1 MKDLIKRSIITII
14 ALLIV
19 SYLIF
24 CYNSWITITN
34 SAFLDQN
41 SNYYIVLIWI
51 FLYTA
56 IIHWIYPI
64 HIKINKP
71 VLFFLWIVLIII
83 WKTVLNNNWQLWIYF
98 WDIFTLTWVIIT
110 LLSPTNI
117 LIPEK
122 IINKKKSKKIEVIE
136 V

>member
-14 ALLIV
+14 AILIV

-24 CYNSWITITN
+24 SYQSWILITN
-34 SAFLDQN
+34 SENIDQN
-41 SNYYIVLIWI
+41 LNYYIVLIWI
-51 FLYTA
+51 FLYAA
-56 IIHWIYPI
+56 IVHWIYPI

-71 VLFFLWIVLIII
+71 VLFFLWLVLIVI
-83 WKTVLNNNWQLWIYF
+83 WKKVLANDWQSWIYF

>member
-1 MKDLIKRSIITII
+1 MKDIIKRSIITII
-14 ALLIV
+14 ALCII
-19 SYLIF
+19 SYLI
-24 CYNSWITITN
+24 YWYVSWIVITN
-34 SAFLDQN
+34 SASLDQN
-41 SNYYIVLIWI
+41 SNYYIILILI

-64 HIKINKP
+64 HIKINKS
-71 VLFFLWIVLIII
+71 VLFFIWILLIFI

-98 WDIFTLTWVIIT
+98 WDIFIIIWVVLA

-117 LIPEK
+117 LIPQK
-122 IINKKKSKKIEVIE
+122 IINKKKSKKVEVIE

>member
-1 MKDLIKRSIITII
+1 MKDIIKRSIIIII
-14 ALLIV
+14 ALLIIV
-19 SYLIF
+19 YLIY
-24 CYNSWITITN
+24 CYISWITITN
-34 SAFLDQN
+34 SAFWDQN
-41 SNYYIVLIWI
+41 SSYYIILILI

-71 VLFFLWIVLIII
+71 VLFFIWIALIII
-83 WKTVLNNNWQLWIYF
+83 WKTALNNNGQTWIYF
-98 WDIFTLTWVIIT
+98 WDIFITIWVIIT

-117 LIPEK
+117 LIPQK
-122 IINKKKSKKIEVIE
+122 IINQKKSKKIEVIE